1 MTMKLFNENLLYF
14 VLFFFFFENLNF
26 KLRGVDEI
34 PYDILKQGL
43 QEEIYSSTLYD
54 NESTKLRKF
63 SHAWFLINLIYDA
76 FDCVLFSSQF

>member
-14 VLFFFFFENLNF
+14 VLFCFENLNF

-43 QEEIYSSTLYD
+43 QGRLGG
-54 NESTKLRKF
+54 
-63 SHAWFLINLIYDA
+63 A
-76 FDCVLFSSQF
+76 VG